1 MFKAAVVQHPPVLLD
16 LERSM
21 ARAVELVAEAAAGDA
36 RLVVFPECFLP
47 GYPVWIWRLRPGKDM
62 AIAAGLHRDL
72 AANAVDLGRDGLA
85 PLRAAAREH
94 GVVLVIGFHEIGASA
109 SGSTLFNSAAVIDAD
124 GSLANVHRK
133 LMPTN
138 PERMV
143 WGFGDAEGLRVVD
156 TAVGRIG
163 LLICWE
169 NYMPLARYALYGQNL
184 QILVSPTWDTGE
196 TWLATMRHIAR
207 EGGCWVIGCS
217 TPLQASDVPEGFPDR
232 ELICP
237 DPAEWINEGDAIVHR
252 PGGAC
257 VAGPMHC
264 EKGLLWAEIDVGAV
278 DASRRTLDVAGHYAR
293 PDIFTLTVNRAPQ
306 LPVVFVDAPDQPRKP
321 A

>member
-1 MFKAAVVQHPPVLLD
+1 
-16 LERSM
+16 
-21 ARAVELVAEAAAGDA
+21 
-36 RLVVFPECFLP
+36 
-47 GYPVWIWRLRPGKDM
+47 
-62 AIAAGLHRDL
+62 
-72 AANAVDLGRDGLA
+72 
-85 PLRAAAREH
+85 
-94 GVVLVIGFHEIGASA
+94 
-109 SGSTLFNSAAVIDAD
+109 
-124 GSLANVHRK
+124 
-133 LMPTN
+133 
-138 PERMV
+138 
-143 WGFGDAEGLRVVD
+143 VVD

-217 TPLQASDVPEGFPDR
+217 TPLQARDVPEGFPDR
-232 ELICP
+232 DLICP

-264 EKGLLWAEIDVGAV
+264 EKGLLWAEIDVAAV

-293 PDIFTLTVNRAPQ
+293 P
-306 LPVVFVDAPDQPRKP
+306 
-321 A
+321 